1 METLRVYETDD
12 EVQALA
18 LQEALES
25 EGIAAVLI
33 SHRDTAYP
41 GITDRQRH
49 GTEIRVEG
57 DQVEKA
63 TQLIDEFL
71 AAQPVEGP
79 PIAPPPD
86 SEPRSGRPWARVA
99 SYHPVNA
106 GFTGSRCLY
115 TKCQISLGSCSFL
128 RYKLTVSK
136 GSGAMFVTDT
146 YDLKELAKLLN
157 WNPAHCKVILKQLGA
172 DPSGPIDEETAA
184 KVARQDSSTLATQ
197 GSLTRAR

>member
-1 METLRVYETDD
+1 METLSVYETDD

-33 SHRDTAYP
+33 NHRDTAYP

-49 GTEIRVEG
+49 GTEIRVEC

-63 TQLIDEFL
+63 KQLIEEFL

-86 SEPRSGRPWARVA
+86 PAACPRAPWA
-99 SYHPVNA
+99 
-106 GFTGSRCLY
+106 G
-115 TKCQISLGSCSFL
+115 
-128 RYKLTVSK
+128 
-136 GSGAMFVTDT
+136 
-146 YDLKELAKLLN
+146 
-157 WNPAHCKVILKQLGA
+157 
-172 DPSGPIDEETAA
+172 
-184 KVARQDSSTLATQ
+184 VARNYLGHA
-197 GSLTRAR
+197 GSYWESPPIY